1 MHCAKSCPGSLECQ
15 NRTTSE
21 ETAELLSSKSLVSWQ
36 LPARREMCLTWRNF
50 NFYQQ
55 NSWMMHISTF
65 SLYTEK
71 LLTIIFTLKYTL
83 QIRKAA
89 LKMALNRKPLY
100 NHGQPSERGNNK
112 VLFKTGSPLYMIKG
126 LQKYCSDLH
135 LNLLITCSFSLPSQ
149 RSNL

>member
-1 MHCAKSCPGSLECQ
+1 MQSHVPDHSSAKTGPHQKKLLSYFLQRALSLGSYLQEERCVWHGE
-15 NRTTSE
+15 TLISTSK
-21 ETAELLSSKSLVSWQ
+21 TAEWCIY
-36 LPARREMCLTWRNF
+36 PA
-50 NFYQQ
+50 
-55 NSWMMHISTF
+55 
-65 SLYTEK
+65 SLYILKK

-83 QIRKAA
+83 QIRKAE

-112 VLFKTGSPLYMIKG
+112 VLFKTASPLYMIKG